1 MAYDESLRSIT
12 LDADASLGIYTGISG
27 MPGSAVPNAGMMYR
41 FTKITGSHQAGLCT
55 AAADKVVGI
64 MQNKPQ
70 KPGMAATIGFHGIS
84 NCIASAAIAAGA
96 LVAPTADGRAVTDAV
111 NGKYQA
117 ITPAAIAGE
126 IFTVLR
132 VL

>member
-12 LDADASLGIYTGISG
+12 LDADASLGIYTGVAG
-27 MPGSAVPNAGMMYR
+27 QPGSAVPNSGKMYT
-41 FTKITGSHQAGLCT
+41 FVKITGVHQVGLCT
-55 AAADKVVGI
+55 SATDKVVGI

-70 KPGMAATIGFHGIS
+70 KPGMAATVGFHGIS
-84 NCIASAAIAAGA
+84 NLVASAAIAAGA
-96 LVAPTADGRAVTDAV
+96 MVAPTATGQGVTDAV

-117 ITPAAIAGE
+117 ITAAAVAGE
-126 IFTVLR
+126 LISVLR